1 MESLLLISK
10 RFQLASNAIN
20 VVPLGEGFINDTFV
34 VETEKKNEKYLLQ
47 RKNRKIFTDVPAM
60 MNNIAIVSNHINV
73 KVSEKGGDPM
83 RESLTL
89 ISSTDG
95 KLYYEDEE
103 GEFWAMC
110 LFIPDS
116 ISYEKAD
123 TIQLA
128 YQGGRG
134 VGMFQSMVA
143 DLQTPLTDILPGFH
157 NIAYRFQQWDA
168 ALAKDPVGRKATVL
182 PEIEWIENRRDKMLQ
197 FWQLIAD
204 GRIPQRVTHND
215 TKITNILFDS
225 TDPEK
230 VLCMIDLDTV
240 LQAPCLYDFG
250 DAIRSYANTGFEDD
264 SQLEK
269 VSLDLTIFQ
278 AFTRGYL
285 SETVPSFLTEIEVE
299 YLAFSVKYITF
310 EQVLRFL
317 MDFIDGDRY
326 YKIKDPVHNLTR
338 TRAQY
343 KLLEDIEKK
352 FEQMKR
358 IIQKIAKECRK

>member
-1 MESLLLISK
+1 MESLLSICE
-10 RFQLASNAIN
+10 RFHLASKAIN
-20 VVPLGEGFINDTFV
+20 VIPLGEGFINDTFI
-34 VETEKKNEKYLLQ
+34 VETAKNNEKYLLQ
-47 RKNRKIFTDVPAM
+47 RKNRKIFTDIPAM
-60 MNNIAIVSNHINV
+60 MNNIAIVSNHV
-73 KVSEKGGDPM
+73 RTKVSEKGGDPV

-95 KLYYEDEE
+95 KLYYKDEE

-110 LFIPDS
+110 LFIPNS
-116 ISYEKAD
+116 ITYEKAD

-157 NIAYRFQQWDA
+157 NIAFRFQQWDT
-168 ALAKDPVGRKATVL
+168 ALANDPVGRKATVL
-182 PEIEWIENRRDKMLQ
+182 PEIEWIESKRDEMLQ
-197 FWQLIAD
+197 FWQLVAD

-225 TDPEK
+225 NDPEK

-250 DAIRSYANTGFEDD
+250 DAIRSYANTGLEDD
-264 SQLEK
+264 SQLDN
-269 VSLDLTIFQ
+269 VSLDLTIFE

-285 SETVPSFLTEIEVE
+285 SKTVPSFLTEIEVD

-326 YKIKDPVHNLTR
+326 YKIKEPMHNLTR

-352 FEQMKR
+352 YDKMKE
-358 IIQKIAKECRK
+358 IIQKVAKEFRK